1 MISIRSINELR
12 RLDPKNYSKVLRVE
26 LDKLDLLE
34 IPEKVYELINLKVLI
49 LSSNLLSSVS
59 SKICN
64 LTKLEEIYLN
74 RNLIK
79 ELPEEIGDLKNLR
92 KLILSENK
100 IKTLPAN
107 FYNLINLEIFNIVS
121 NELEVISDD
130 ILKMEN
136 LDYIYLRSNKLKYIS
151 KEVSQIKEV
160 SIYPDSYDN
169 MNNLAENCEYL
180 RINKLKE
187 PLKNLPITIK
197 EIRLFLPMRVDVK
210 LPFNCKLYVD
220 DILIEQCGF

>member
-1 MISIRSINELR
+1 MISVRSINELR
-12 RLDPKNYSKVLRVE
+12 YLDPKNYCKVSRVE
-26 LDKLDLLE
+26 LDKLDLPE
-34 IPEKVYELINLKVLI
+34 IPEKIYELINLRVLI
-49 LSSNLLSSVS
+49 LSSNLLSTISN
-59 SKICN
+59 KICK
-64 LTKLEEIYLN
+64 LTKLEELYLN
-74 RNLIK
+74 RNLIT
-79 ELPEEIGDLKNLR
+79 ELPDEIGELTRLR

-100 IKTLPAN
+100 IKRLPAN
-107 FYNLINLEIFNIVS
+107 FYNLTNLELFNIIS

-130 ILKMEN
+130 IFKMKN
-136 LDYIYLRSNKLKYIS
+136 LDYLYLRCNKLKYIS
-151 KEVSQIKEV
+151 KEVSKIKEV

-210 LPFNCKLYVD
+210 LPFDCKLYVD
-220 DILIEQCGF
+220 DVL